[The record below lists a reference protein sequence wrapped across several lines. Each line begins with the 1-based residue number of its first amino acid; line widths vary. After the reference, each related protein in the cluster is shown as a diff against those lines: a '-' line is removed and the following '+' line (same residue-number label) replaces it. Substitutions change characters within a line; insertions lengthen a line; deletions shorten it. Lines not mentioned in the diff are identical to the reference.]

1 MPLTDILILVESVR
15 HFDILPSIVAH
26 SLFVNRTL
34 TLGICVRQLKQISRR
49 LVPPP
54 LKYSLEEGHDFE
66 RFLQDFETYCDNTYP
81 EVVNTWS
88 RVLGKYLEGSLLDS
102 FNNIDGGRIPYYLV
116 KEKLRKIV
124 HQASR
129 NKDKIA
135 EKYWSAKRERNETI
149 MNFSMRLDRL
159 AEAAGID
166 TRQELFDEMKKIKIL
181 EGLSVESAGKVKFA
195 ALSEPRIS
203 IDRIIELADNVEM
216 CFISDQSEKKQERK
230 DTTTER
236 KPEREKLQVAVTDK
250 KTDKKCNFCEKR
262 TLESNVTK
270 KQELFLLWQTRTSIK
285 DCRKQMDK
293 ARNKEQK
300 LKLDRTEREQTSYSK
315 KLQCPFCS
323 GEHLMKDCVD
333 FKTSNSKP
341 KKGLEEPLF
350 EQAGLKGTKIIPTK
364 MIEDYI

>member
-1 MPLTDILILVESVR
+1 MDFRLDIPEEMQEAAEPLPHMTSTPEQQQ
-15 HFDILPSIVAH
+15 
-26 SLFVNRTL
+26 
-34 TLGICVRQLKQISRR
+34 RQEQERGLNSRQYSSRAGTSQHYTPGRQNTPPPEPMMDSHYYYRRR

-135 EKYWSAKRERNETI
+135 EKYWSAKRERDETI

-166 TRQELFDEMKKIKIL
+166 TRQELFDEIKKIKIL
-181 EGLSVESAGKVKFA
+181 EGLSGESAGKVKFA

-216 CFISDQSEKKQERK
+216 CFISDQPEKKQERK

-250 KTDKKCNFCEKR
+250 KTDKKCNFCEKEGH
-262 TLESNVTK
+262 LESECYK
-270 KQELFLLWQTRTSIK
+270 KNKSCFCCGKQGHQIK
-285 DCRKQMDK
+285 DCRKQMGK
-293 ARNKEQK
+293 ARN
-300 LKLDRTEREQTSYSK
+300 
-315 KLQCPFCS
+315 
-323 GEHLMKDCVD
+323 
-333 FKTSNSKP
+333 
-341 KKGLEEPLF
+341 
-350 EQAGLKGTKIIPTK
+350 
-364 MIEDYI
+364 